1 MRTTL
6 NLPDGL
12 LDEAVALAH
21 RTKTEVV
28 AEALREYRNNLLRK
42 KLLSL
47 RGRAD
52 LMDESFDCLALRDT
66 ELAEQAS
73 S

>member
-52 LMDESFDCLALRDT
+52 LMDESFDGLALRDA